1 MRVVGTRIGASCV
14 WTDMGW
20 SGASVS
26 SALPSFPTGDFLSGT
41 TIASVRE
48 AGPLLIGHL
57 CAEAQRSAVPYGRR
71 GGLRT
76 ALGEP
81 PEASYVCR

>member
-1 MRVVGTRIGASCV
+1 MDTGRDSQVPYFFASTGTFLFGMTTAS
-14 WTDMGW
+14 
-20 SGASVS
+20 A
-26 SALPSFPTGDFLSGT
+26 
-41 TIASVRE
+41 RE

-81 PEASYVCR
+81 PEASYVSR